1 MSASTIF
8 CRISTGPRSWDR
20 GKLATDSSGSSSTP
34 SICRS
39 ARKSQP
45 MTSFMGT
52 AMPSWMRIRAP
63 GRALARARG
72 PGAVRRCRPRF
83 SRLGVLLQS
92 GAHPRPAR
100 WGRLEPQLR
109 LDGSADRRTLSPRSR
124 QRLRADRLWG
134 CRRLWRRSPY
144 RLAGP
149 RHGRLY
155 PQPILEPAPRLSQ
168 PQFQYY
174 RKPRHVWF
182 RCPPAGAVPCRHL
195 PFLTRRSR
203 IRKMYAGSFADMTRA
218 AFYRATMWYR
228 AAIVASSL
236 ACGLLSDLNAQAIK
250 AAELPPAQREAIE
263 GIIHDYVLK
272 NPDVL
277 IEALQNAQ
285 DKLNHEADSK
295 ATKVLSER
303 ASEIFDDPATPV
315 GGNPKGNVNIVEFFD
330 YRCPYCKQVVPALQ
344 SLLKEDH
351 ELRFVYMEFPVLG
364 PASVVAAR
372 AALAARQQG
381 KYEAFH
387 TAMMATKGQITEDT
401 VYEVADSVGID
412 VDRLKQDMNAPEI
425 DQALKENS
433 GLAQALNIH
442 AHLGLLSARRSFPGL
457 ST

>member
-1 MSASTIF
+1 MGMSAALGS
-8 CRISTGPRSWDR
+8 GPIPIGRS
-20 GKLATDSSGSSSTP
+20 
-34 SICRS
+34 S
-39 ARKSQP
+39 ARSIIP
-45 MTSFMGT
+45 STHPGTCTSAIAASISVLPEAKAYLASMSTCGGRSLPP
-52 AMPSWMRIRAP
+52 PSVSDP
-63 GRALARARG
+63 
-72 PGAVRRCRPRF
+72 
-83 SRLGVLLQS
+83 LG
-92 GAHPRPAR
+92 
-100 WGRLEPQLR
+100 
-109 LDGSADRRTLSPRSR
+109 
-124 QRLRADRLWG
+124 
-134 CRRLWRRSPY
+134 
-144 RLAGP
+144 
-149 RHGRLY
+149 
-155 PQPILEPAPRLSQ
+155 
-168 PQFQYY
+168 
-174 RKPRHVWF
+174 
-182 RCPPAGAVPCRHL
+182 
-195 PFLTRRSR
+195 
-203 IRKMYAGSFADMTRA
+203 IRKMYAGGFADMTRA
-218 AFYRATMWYR
+218 AFYRANMWYR
-228 AAIVASSL
+228 AAIVASAL
-236 ACGLLSDLNAQAIK
+236 ACGLISALNAQAIK

-285 DKLNHEADSK
+285 DKLNHEADAK

-364 PASVVAAR
+364 SVSVVAAR

-401 VYEVADSVGID
+401 VYEVAGSVGID

-433 GLAQALNIH
+433 ALAQALNIR
-442 AHLGLLSARRSFPGL
+442 GTPGFIIGKKIFPGAL
-457 ST
+457 DLDALKERITEARKG